1 MSAID
6 RMIAYHL
13 ERVKDKNPDVRIKS
27 IEELAELEA
36 EQALGTLEEIFR
48 TDPDE
53 AVRRA
58 AQQAGRT
65 IYTRIRDRKKDDGA

>member
-13 ERVKDKNPDVRIKS
+13 ERVKDKNPEVRIKS
-27 IEELAELEA
+27 IEELADLEA
-36 EQALGTLEEIFR
+36 EQALSTLEEIYR

-53 AVRRA
+53 GVRKA
-58 AQQAGRT
+58 AQLAGRT
-65 IYTRIRDRKKDDGA
+65 IFTKMRDKKKDGGA